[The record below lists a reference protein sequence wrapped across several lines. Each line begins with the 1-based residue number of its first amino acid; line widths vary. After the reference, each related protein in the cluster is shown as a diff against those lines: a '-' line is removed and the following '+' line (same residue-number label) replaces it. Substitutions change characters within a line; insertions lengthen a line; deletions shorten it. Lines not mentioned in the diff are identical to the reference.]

1 MRSNGST
8 GTQNCTRWPPTLTGE
23 VCVCVCVCVCHSGCV
38 CPTEK
43 QYGRAR
49 EHFLHA
55 EQPQEFG
62 NMLVELSA
70 TFGYAGEADLFVT
83 QAVLQ

>member
-1 MRSNGST
+1 M
-8 GTQNCTRWPPTLTGE
+8 E
-23 VCVCVCVCVCHSGCV
+23 VRAPKTAQDGRQHLLERCVCVCVCVCHSGCV